1 MDEDVE
7 NNTTGV
13 RSRNYLDRTSTS
25 HDVTLSP
32 PDAPITRREGAS
44 RGRCGGD
51 TRKTSSSSSTTPRSH
66 PRASSSDPS
75 SPTASNELIH
85 PSQSAFLISESS
97 PEQSP
102 DSSALL
108 PTRPSQSIGPVVHFT
123 PSSST
128 PPSHA
133 YPPKQIPSRTVH
145 PQPSRFPTC
154 PPSRSFLNGVYTSA
168 ILLSSSPPS
177 HAIHTTHSHLCSST
191 IVLPPIP
198 SLFPPPSSSLPPSSF
213 A

>member
-97 PEQSP
+97 PKQSP

-108 PTRPSQSIGPVVHFT
+108 PTRPSQSIGPV
-123 PSSST
+123 ST
-128 PPSHA
+128 LPHPAQPLHLMHILRSRSHPA
-133 YPPKQIPSRTVH
+133 LFIPSQADSQRVPH
-145 PQPSRFPTC
+145 PGPS
-154 PPSRSFLNGVYTSA
+154 
-168 ILLSSSPPS
+168 
-177 HAIHTTHSHLCSST
+177 
-191 IVLPPIP
+191 
-198 SLFPPPSSSLPPSSF
+198 
-213 A
+213 